1 MLVVDASAAYD
12 ALVGRD
18 PLDGIGMRLARA
30 DELAAPCLID
40 VEVINALRKS
50 VLAGRLT
57 ADRASDARDDF
68 AGMALSRFPHEP
80 FIDRIWELRDQLS
93 AYDAAYLA
101 LAEAIGIPLITC
113 DARLAAVARESVEV
127 EFYPPEG

>member
-18 PLDGIGMRLARA
+18 PLDEITVRLAQGA
-30 DELAAPCLID
+30 ELVAPYLID
-40 VEVINALRKS
+40 IEVVNALRKS

-57 ADRASDARDDF
+57 ADRASDARDDLLN
-68 AGMALSRFPHEP
+68 LSLDRFPHEP

-113 DARLAAVARESVEV
+113 DAALASVARDSVTV
-127 EFYPPEG
+127 EFFPPAE